1 MPRQETGQRIA
12 DSHERL
18 HARVGAPRLGQA
30 QPRAAAPRPG
40 RPANRSTA
48 SPFLQAAFAAVAVL
62 ILGGSLAGLALSSGP
77 SGSAAPTAADMAA
90 ADAGG
95 VGGVSTY
102 GLPFATGTSINIS
115 QGPHA
120 ENFSSVPGYQFTG
133 SGDVKA
139 SIDLGTQV
147 GVAIV
152 PVASGRVLSAWP
164 QCNVVI
170 VDHGGGVWAEYIHLN
185 LTVKTGDSVS
195 RNTVLGYALDGY
207 LKQPAPCF
215 DVSSGPHVHLAFI
228 SGSGTK
234 GTYVPIAGQV
244 LCGHTVDS
252 AGNLIGLGSVGPTK
266 FLVPNCEATGQPVVT
281 PTPKPVVTPTPKP
294 VVTPTPTP
302 KPAVTPTP
310 KPVVTPPP
318 AAVVTPAPAANA
330 PAGSCDTPSL
340 GGPAAGSSLGST
352 QDVSLSW
359 ATNCSQTYAELSG
372 GPYATLS
379 FGGWQAASGVHIGQM
394 WPGTYAWHVKGKSA
408 SGQETSW
415 SASRSFIIQ
424 NAPAPI
430 VTNPP
435 APIIT
440 NPPAP
445 IVTNPPAPIITN
457 PPAPRVPDPPAPVV
471 TPSPTPC
478 PFKDGGN
485 GVTFYTGANFTGQ
498 SWTWYVPAGNGDAYA
513 DLPSGLYRNLGSFY
527 VSNNAWHVVL
537 YQGENGTGN
546 LGHYDASWANV
557 DSYWHVTE
565 SVKIYINRTC

>member
-30 QPRAAAPRPG
+30 RPRATAPRPG

-62 ILGGSLAGLALSSGP
+62 ILGGSIGGFVLA
-77 SGSAAPTAADMAA
+77 SGSPGSVVPTADVVTTG
-90 ADAGG
+90 ADAG

-102 GLPFATGTSINIS
+102 GLPFATGTSMNIA

-120 ENFSSVPGYQFTG
+120 DNYKSVPGYKFTG
-133 SGDVKA
+133 AGDVPAVAVAA
-139 SIDLGTQV
+139 SLDLGAPQNTAV
-147 GVAIV
+147 R
-152 PVASGRVLSAWP
+152 PVASGRVIASWP
-164 QCNVVI
+164 DCNVVI
-170 VDHGGGVWAEYIHLN
+170 VDHGGGVWAEYVHIQVAVAKDQ
-185 LTVKTGDSVS
+185 TVGRDSV
-195 RNTVLGYALDGY
+195 LGTLLGAYDHSGTN
-207 LKQPAPCF
+207 CG
-215 DVSSGPHVHLAFI
+215 DHSTGPHLHLAFI
-228 SGSGTK
+228 SGSGTS
-234 GTYVPIAGQV
+234 GTYVPIAGRV
-244 LCGHTVDS
+244 LCGRTVDG
-252 AGNLIGLGSVGPTK
+252 AGNLAGLGTVRGSN
-266 FLVPNCEATGQPVVT
+266 FIVPNCEATGQPVVT

-294 VVTPTPTP
+294 VVTPTP
-302 KPAVTPTP
+302 

-318 AAVVTPAPAANA
+318 APVVTPAPPANA
-330 PAGSCDTPSL
+330 PVGSCDAPSL
-340 GGPAAGSSLGST
+340 GGPAADSSLGST

-394 WPGTYAWHVKGKSA
+394 WPGTYTWHVKGKSA

-415 SASRSFIIQ
+415 SASRSFTVQ
-424 NAPAPI
+424 SAAAPI

-565 SVKIYINRTC
+565 SVKIYINRTSC